1 MVRAAQAHR
10 LAVLVGA
17 SKEHE
22 SLGSAG
28 SLMPTLGTK
37 HPLTSFTVN
46 SHNGVGA
53 VEPDAADDR

>member
-1 MVRAAQAHR
+1 
-10 LAVLVGA
+10 
-17 SKEHE
+17 
-22 SLGSAG
+22 
-28 SLMPTLGTK
+28 MPMLGTK